1 MITRDEARDVLLEL
15 SDDESMADETRHT
28 LREIER
34 GIGNGFKDDEINAF
48 MNFAAAV
55 TDAYNDMLLN
65 GS

>member
-55 TDAYNDMLLN
+55 TDAYNDMLLI